1 VYIKKSTI
9 KERIKTIM
17 NIEEK
22 KKKIGFILSSR
33 NDYDKSNQKFYQ
45 YLFNEYLNTDDD
57 EVETEFNFYL
67 KN

>member
-1 VYIKKSTI
+1 
-9 KERIKTIM
+9 M